1 MSAAVDGTA
10 ACPAGYT
17 YAFLDPKYFFST
29 KAEQMT
35 KTLLTEAQTLGALGV
50 LDLIDSTLITVH
62 SKIVRQDWDS
72 AFTTLEVLT
81 LFNEFEDDWP
91 MYDDGQRVELTNK
104 LYGAS
109 LVTVL
114 RALKADDRL
123 DVSHFPSLE
132 TLLRQAAEW
141 GENMKSISCESDYD
155 LVCKAIGARL
165 LQTSPTDAAAQEKA
179 RLDAWLVSRCQ
190 EERDEFAQ
198 MRRRESEDDDEEDE
212 DDEDAGPWHAGGSD
226 VAEDMENNGLL
237 LLPVWKEYNDY
248 LHPAKRQARK

>member
-1 MSAAVDGTA
+1 MSAAVEATA
-10 ACPAGYT
+10 VCPAGYT
-17 YAFLDPKYFFST
+17 YAFLEPKYFFST
-29 KAEQMT
+29 KAEKMT
-35 KTLLTEAQTLGALGV
+35 KTLLTEAQTLRPLGI
-50 LDLIDSTLITVH
+50 LDLIDSTLITIH
-62 SKIVRQDWDS
+62 SKIVRKDWDS

-91 MYDDGQRVELTNK
+91 MYDDGRRVELTNK
-104 LYGAS
+104 LYGTS

-114 RALKADDRL
+114 RALKTDDRL

-141 GENMKSISCESDYD
+141 GANMKSIGCESDYD

-165 LQTSPTDAAAQEKA
+165 FPTSPTDVAAKEKA
-179 RLDAWLVSRCQ
+179 RLDAWLASRSQ
-190 EERDEFAQ
+190 EERDEFDR
-198 MRRRESEDDDEEDE
+198 MRRREAEDDDEEDS

-226 VAEDMENNGLL
+226 VDEDMKNSDLL
-237 LLPVWKEYNDY
+237 LPPVWKEYNDY